1 MASPVDYERAWL
13 RLKVVISEKASHGRR
28 DLRDAMEGIE
38 VECITEE
45 ALRAPTAQEPSPIR
59 AAS

>member
-28 DLRDAMEGIE
+28 DLREAMAVIE
-38 VECITEE
+38 VECLTDET
-45 ALRAPTAQEPSPIR
+45 LRAPAEHDPQPIR